1 MGFKEEQAMNYE
13 KGMTLRP
20 GDKVL
25 VEATVNVGFDGY
37 VNIRIDA
44 VNYAGQPRTLG
55 GFVPFELITKKED
68 NE

>member
-1 MGFKEEQAMNYE
+1 M
-13 KGMTLRP
+13 
-20 GDKVL
+20 L

-55 GFVPFELITKKED
+55 GFVPFEIITKNED